1 MHILNIELIQ
11 KRRRRAWSVVFLV
24 ILTLFLFLYNWVVEA
39 IPQAHLQPGVAQL
52 DIRPLL
58 RQSPITEEQLTIL
71 SEQTG
76 LHPRIIS
83 KLLKQGRAKQ
93 LYQLQQHYFTPVHIE
108 SLNTTPLTIS
118 EHLVDEQG
126 RRTTGMPLVDL
137 QDGDILITKN
147 SRFLGWRNGHA
158 ALVVDAEK
166 GLILE
171 AIMLGTVT
179 KLSSV
184 EKWSTYPS
192 FQVLRLKDEYALK
205 DEFAQK
211 TDNSVASLPQ
221 KIANYAKENL
231 AEIPYHLHA
240 GIFERISSSGLKT
253 VQAADAEN
261 PSDDTPKGTHCA
273 HLVWYAYKQF
283 GIDLDSDGGLIV
295 TPNDIQ
301 NSSYLEVIQSYG
313 Y

>member
-1 MHILNIELIQ
+1 MHILNMETIQ
-11 KRRRRAWSVVFLV
+11 KRSRRVRSVIFLT
-24 ILTLFLFLYNWVVEA
+24 ILTLFLFLYNWVAETVLQA
-39 IPQAHLQPGVAQL
+39 HISPQAERQ
-52 DIRPLL
+52 DIHPILE
-58 RQSPITEEQLTIL
+58 QSQITEEQLTIL

-83 KLLKQGRAKQ
+83 KLLKQGQAKQ

-137 QDGDILITKN
+137 QDGDVLITKN

-179 KLSSV
+179 KLSSI

-192 FQVLRLKDEYALK
+192 FQVLRLKAEYALK
-205 DEFAQK
+205 DESAQK
-211 TDNSVASLPQ
+211 TDNSVASLPE
-221 KIANYAKENL
+221 KIANYAEENL
-231 AEIPYHLHA
+231 TEIPYHLHA
-240 GIFERISSSGLKT
+240 GIFERISSSSLKT
-253 VQAADAEN
+253 VQAADPEAIA
-261 PSDDTPKGTHCA
+261 DTMLKGTHCA

-283 GIDLDSDGGLIV
+283 GVDLDSDGGLIV
-295 TPNDIQ
+295 TPNDIR
-301 NSSYLEVIQSYG
+301 NSDYLEVIQSFG

>member
-1 MHILNIELIQ
+1 MHILNMEPIQ
-11 KRRRRAWSVVFLV
+11 KRNRRVRSVIFLT
-24 ILTLFLFLYNWVVEA
+24 ILTLFLFLYNWVAEA
-39 IPQAHLQPGVAQL
+39 VPQAHISPQAERQ
-52 DIRPLL
+52 DIHPILE
-58 RQSPITEEQLTIL
+58 QSQITEEQLTIL
-71 SEQTG
+71 SEQIG
-76 LHPRIIS
+76 LHPDVIS
-83 KLLKQGRAKQ
+83 KLLMQGRKQ
-93 LYQLQQHYFTPVHIE
+93 ELLQLQQHYFTPVHIE
-108 SLNTTPLTIS
+108 TLNTTPLTIS

-126 RRTTGMPLVDL
+126 RRTAGMPLVDL

-179 KLSSV
+179 KLSPV

-192 FQVLRLKDEYALK
+192 FQVLRLKDEHALK
-205 DEFAQK
+205 DESAK
-211 TDNSVASLPQ
+211 KPDNGAESLPK
-221 KIANYAKENL
+221 KIATYAEENL
-231 AEIPYHLHA
+231 TEIPYHLHA
-240 GIFERISSSGLKT
+240 GIFERSFSSGLKT
-253 VQAADAEN
+253 VQAAGQEELAE
-261 PSDDTPKGTHCA
+261 TTLKGTHCA

-295 TPNDIQ
+295 TPNDIR
-301 NSSYLEVIQSYG
+301 NSDYLEVIQSFG